1 MDGGTFP
8 FVAGCIFSGFG
19 VLLIGSL
26 LQSLWQRTRWRGRA
40 TGSIVAIDTVS
51 GAEAPRTIARLAD
64 DVPDDA
70 AALQRRYRPVVAYA
84 VGGRQYQVNGPYAPR
99 SSTTRTTIGGG
110 TATSEVR
117 IDRLSYDTGQSMS
130 VGYERTNP
138 SNAIVIDVRRELM
151 VAAAQIFCGV
161 MCMVLGLLAFYWNG
175 NLAWLGPDWHR

>member
-26 LQSLWQRTRWRGRA
+26 LQSLLQRTRWRGRA

-51 GAEAPRTIARLAD
+51 GAEAPRAIAKLAD
-64 DVPDDA
+64 DVADDA
-70 AALQRRYRPVVAYA
+70 AALRRRYRPVVAYA
-84 VGGRQYQVNGPYAPR
+84 VDGRQYQVKGPYATR

-110 TATSEVR
+110 TTTSEVR
-117 IDRLSYDTGQSMS
+117 IDPLSYDTGQSMS
-130 VGYERTNP
+130 VGYDRSNP
-138 SNAIVIDVRRELM
+138 ANAVVIDVRRELT
-151 VAAAQIFCGV
+151 VAAAQIFCGA
-161 MCMVLGLLAFYWNG
+161 MSMVLGLLAFYWNG